1 MEQADYKQLT
11 DLLTLLFTTQ
21 QWREYVV
28 LFLLV
33 KKSAHNQDM
42 MAEVVKSSTIRN
54 KSKNYIVLY
63 PNYAIWYRH
72 HTYIKMDKI
81 TEKRCLEALSHISYV
96 LNEDA
101 DSIVKTITGLTPSV
115 ILETALKYNP
125 STANK
130 KRISKLRGE

>member
-11 DLLTLLFTTQ
+11 DLLTLFFTTQ

-28 LFLLV
+28 LFLLL

-42 MAEVVKSSTIRN
+42 ITEVVKSSTIRN
-54 KSKNYIVLY
+54 ESKNYIVLY

>member
-1 MEQADYKQLT
+1 M
-11 DLLTLLFTTQ
+11 
-21 QWREYVV
+21 
-28 LFLLV
+28 
-33 KKSAHNQDM
+33 
-42 MAEVVKSSTIRN
+42 
-54 KSKNYIVLY
+54 
-63 PNYAIWYRH
+63 
-72 HTYIKMDKI
+72 KMDKI

-115 ILETALKYNP
+115 ILETVLKYNP